1 MSQRNI
7 NTEYTDNNIDVCQQ
21 VWAISVD
28 SKMTALTK
36 PDQPTATRKH
46 DTEEDT
52 REAHGRHI
60 KQAAKAPPTTKLRF

>member
-1 MSQRNI
+1 M
-7 NTEYTDNNIDVCQQ
+7 
-21 VWAISVD
+21 WAISVD

-60 KQAAKAPPTTKLRF
+60 KQAANAPPATKLRF